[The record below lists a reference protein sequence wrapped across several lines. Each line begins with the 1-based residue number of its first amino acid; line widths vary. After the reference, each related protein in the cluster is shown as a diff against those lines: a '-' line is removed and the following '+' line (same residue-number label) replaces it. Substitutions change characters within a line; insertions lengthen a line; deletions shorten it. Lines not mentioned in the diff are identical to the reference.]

1 MDDRVENGSR
11 RIFPYLIYAVYTV
24 YMAVMAVGLSWPS
37 WVTAVALCILAAGIG
52 LRILLGRQSYL
63 AAIFCGVG
71 IWVNVIL
78 YSVYTDSVL
87 DVLGSVAAVVVLL
100 SLFDVIEIHYISM
113 AATILFVILNI
124 FVLHK
129 VEFSGALSVLECI
142 MQFLAIFILELM
154 EIKLLKDR
162 IKKSRELAITMQ
174 ELEEA

>member
-1 MDDRVENGSR
+1 MTEWKWKQENLS
-11 RIFPYLIYAVYTV
+11 IFNL
-24 YMAVMAVGLSWPS
+24 
-37 WVTAVALCILAAGIG
+37 LAAGIG

-63 AAIFCGVG
+63 AAVFCGVG

-154 EIKLLKDR
+154 DTKRPD
-162 IKKSRELAITMQ
+162 KKKQGACNYHERTGRSETCKR
-174 ELEEA
+174 